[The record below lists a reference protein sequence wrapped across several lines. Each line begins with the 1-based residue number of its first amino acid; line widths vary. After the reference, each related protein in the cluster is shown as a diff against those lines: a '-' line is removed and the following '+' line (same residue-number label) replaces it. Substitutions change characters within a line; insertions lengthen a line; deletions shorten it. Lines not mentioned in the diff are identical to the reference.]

1 MNPHANQGC
10 DKIMKS
16 WIPGKF
22 FDQLEIGDVFS
33 TVSRTV
39 TEADV
44 VNFCGVSGDFN
55 QLHTDIEFASRTPFG
70 QRVAHGMCGMAIASG
85 CVNRSGLIEGTT
97 VAFKGIRNWSFR
109 KPIFINDTVHVELSV
124 SEKRE
129 TQRTDRGLVS
139 FWLKVIN
146 HRDEV
151 VMEGQWDILMARGPL
166 TVGNQV

>member
-1 MNPHANQGC
+1 
-10 DKIMKS
+10 MKP

-22 FDQLEIGDVFS
+22 FDQIEIGDKFS

-39 TEADV
+39 TEADI

-55 QLHTDIEFASRTPFG
+55 QLHTDIEFAERTAFG

-97 VAFKGIRNWSFR
+97 VAFIGIQDWSFR
-109 KPIFINDTVHVELSV
+109 KPIFINDTVLVEISV
-124 SEKRE
+124 KDKKE
-129 TQRTDRGLVS
+129 TQKTDRGFVS

-146 HRDEV
+146 QREEV
-151 VMEGQWDILMARGPL
+151 VMEGQWDILMARNP
-166 TVGNQV
+166 